1 MKAKP
6 NAKLLIIT
14 AYPTDPLAKRAMD
27 AGAIALV
34 KKPFEIGKILDFREW
49 AAESNYVLHE
59 VPLPNLHKEYEW
71 LNFFSEHHQ
80 KIYNDSRKFYN
91 EGAFLCE
98 ASECY
103 SAEVVFNSPSRSTS
117 LDEFFA
123 IFSDKLN
130 YLLRNCHKPYMRML
144 EGIAY
149 IRNVS
154 NDLNH
159 ALFDFSCFI
168 IVI

>member
-1 MKAKP
+1 MDVFGNKKIMNPLYTINRESLFGLSRQEFRNNNFANSLSLNRMNSIFNQFNIDKP
-6 NAKLLIIT
+6 VGF
-14 AYPTDPLAKRAMD
+14 YD
-27 AGAIALV
+27 
-34 KKPFEIGKILDFREW
+34 FIGKILDFREW

-123 IFSDKLN
+123 IFSDN
-130 YLLRNCHKPYMRML
+130 SPF
-144 EGIAY
+144 G
-149 IRNVS
+149 
-154 NDLNH
+154 
-159 ALFDFSCFI
+159 
-168 IVI
+168 